1 MIQFGSNIFHQN
13 SGKKVRGLNFLKKYK
28 AFLGI
33 KRSQKKSEFVLPHHY
48 LYQNWNSLLITK
60 QAQEKHLAATV
71 LWVESLSDADWV
83 SSATKDFVISSWNF
97 TTGCEILVDTGG
109 TICW

>member
-33 KRSQKKSEFVLPHHY
+33 KRSQQKSEFVLPHHY
-48 LYQNWNSLLITK
+48 LYQN
-60 QAQEKHLAATV
+60 
-71 LWVESLSDADWV
+71 
-83 SSATKDFVISSWNF
+83 
-97 TTGCEILVDTGG
+97 
-109 TICW
+109 